1 MSPGKQG
8 RGTKWGKLI
17 LVENP
22 TKPVTQG
29 FKGPVC
35 DKVPRT
41 INLQGKITY
50 IGRGKKSPIG
60 GATQTT
66 IDLGYISSGHCCLS
80 LRRKDGGG
88 IEAVVKDTSS
98 NGTYVDATRVPKGS
112 TRALTAENQVA
123 LYYPMG
129 ATALGRPILYDLELY
144 EQEFENVKMRQEA
157 VAKATRE
164 LEADRERMANDAR
177 SLRSQLEVAVS
188 RNKQLAADRN
198 ALQEEL
204 ASAASTR
211 KQHEKR
217 AHQQQEQLKKTEAA
231 LSGSEASMAELVEGA
246 RRDREKAA
254 AAERGEAEAK
264 KDGERKEKE
273 LREQIDA
280 LIERQLQDQQKLA
293 EIAAESKSW
302 SSKFEDGQL
311 KAAETQANV
320 FSLTAQLKDAQE
332 AVESCRAKLA
342 EEEAASAEAK
352 RARAE
357 AEGELARNKNQL
369 EAAETGRKSL
379 QGCADEVKLL
389 SAELQERKATSSRTS
404 KGLEQAL
411 SDLEEERVAKRR
423 VAEELSKL
431 EGEVGVLRSEEKR
444 VKNLLEEAAASGT
457 AAKADLSR
465 VTVELEES
473 QKTTRALQAEEA
485 RLDLEVSKNRRDGVK
500 GEARFIGT
508 NLKKAKQKALVLN
521 KELMELMQ
529 YLDVP
534 VGNMLADSQGAPSLG
549 DPTVDD
555 AIANGGCGSHGSPD
569 PNGNAS
575 GHGLRPADGNNSGAD
590 SPARSL
596 GNEMD
601 EVERLDATQGNGPSS
616 GATDAEGEGT
626 ANGGSCEEDGGVAPD
641 AGAGGGDA
649 DEQDDDEDT
658 DEEMHNTQGDEERGS
673 EEAPKARA
681 QPNGTAEVCADE
693 DQTAGRDDGGDSTRD
708 EGNENDEEQ
717 GQLLLEVSLSGPA
730 AAAPHG
736 AVRLDQGF
744 GDEDETEFTVP
755 PLDFGRG
762 TRGGPAEGVDQAGG
776 GGGTLVSAAPREDN
790 GVAEQETELL
800 TVSELEQQ
808 MSKLED
814 AAPVGKEQDGGKK
827 RPRDEGPDVGVEE
840 RPLSSER
847 DNLGAPAD
855 KKARVQG
862 GGDGAICTCLC
873 FDVLRWINHG
883 EEGSSDD
890 REDQNQRHARSGS
903 YAVDQLADIA
913 AAHHSSMAS
922 VAGAGAG
929 DGGLL
934 GDGEGASASEV
945 RRIPRGDGGGDDDAG
960 REMGADA
967 GGSEEEGVAGE
978 EEKFAPDVD
987 DDDSDETSDE
997 KGY

>member
-1 MSPGKQG
+1 MCSSC
-8 RGTKWGKLI
+8 I
-17 LVENP
+17 HSH
-22 TKPVTQG
+22 PVVT
-29 FKGPVC
+29 
-35 DKVPRT
+35 
-41 INLQGKITY
+41 LW
-50 IGRGKKSPIG
+50 
-60 GATQTT
+60 
-66 IDLGYISSGHCCLS
+66 
-80 LRRKDGGG
+80 
-88 IEAVVKDTSS
+88 
-98 NGTYVDATRVPKGS
+98 
-112 TRALTAENQVA
+112 
-123 LYYPMG
+123 
-129 ATALGRPILYDLELY
+129 
-144 EQEFENVKMRQEA
+144 
-157 VAKATRE
+157 
-164 LEADRERMANDAR
+164 
-177 SLRSQLEVAVS
+177 
-188 RNKQLAADRN
+188 
-198 ALQEEL
+198 
-204 ASAASTR
+204 
-211 KQHEKR
+211 
-217 AHQQQEQLKKTEAA
+217 
-231 LSGSEASMAELVEGA
+231 
-246 RRDREKAA
+246 
-254 AAERGEAEAK
+254 
-264 KDGERKEKE
+264 KEKE

-332 AVESCRAKLA
+332 AVESCRVKLM
-342 EEEAASAEAK
+342 EEEAACAEAK

-357 AEGELARNKNQL
+357 AEGELARTQNQL

-379 QGCADEVKLL
+379 QGCAEEVKLL

-411 SDLEEERVAKRR
+411 SDLEQERVARRR

-473 QKTTRALQAEEA
+473 QKTTRALQAE
-485 RLDLEVSKNRRDGVK
+485 
-500 GEARFIGT
+500 
-508 NLKKAKQKALVLN
+508 KAKQKALVLN

-534 VGNMLADSQGAPSLG
+534 VGNILADSQGAPSLG
-549 DPTVDD
+549 DPSVDD

-575 GHGLRPADGNNSGAD
+575 GHGLRPADGNNSGTE
-590 SPARSL
+590 SPAHSL

-601 EVERLDATQGNGPSS
+601 EVERLDATQVSPSATGAAAAGGGGKGNGPSS
-616 GATDAEGEGT
+616 GATGAEGDGT
-626 ANGGSCEEDGGVAPD
+626 ADGGPSEEDGGVAAD
-641 AGAGGGDA
+641 AGAGGAGV
-649 DEQDDDEDT
+649 DEQGDDEDT
-658 DEEMHNTQGDEERGS
+658 DEDTDEDNTRGDERGS
-673 EEAPKARA
+673 KEAPKARA
-681 QPNGTAEVCADE
+681 QLNGTAEVCADE
-693 DQTAGRDDGGDSTRD
+693 DQTAGRVDGDDSTRD

-717 GQLLLEVSLSGPA
+717 GQLLLGMERESGNGSSSSSSSGASTFGRQPLPQPASLLPPSAADDPSAGQEVSLSGPA

-744 GDEDETEFTVP
+744 GDEDETEFSVP

-762 TRGGPAEGVDQAGG
+762 TRGGPAEGVGQAGG
-776 GGGTLVSAAPREDN
+776 GGGTLVSTAPREDN

-808 MSKLED
+808 MSKVED
-814 AAPVGKEQDGGKK
+814 ASPVGKEQDGGRK
-827 RPRDEGPDVGVEE
+827 RLRDEEPDVGVEE
-840 RPLSSER
+840 RLLSSER

-862 GGDGAICTCLC
+862 GGDE
-873 FDVLRWINHG
+873 D
-883 EEGSSDD
+883 SSDG
-890 REDQNQRHARSGS
+890 REEQNQRHARSGS

-934 GDGEGASASEV
+934 GDGDGASPSEV
-945 RRIPRGDGGGDDDAG
+945 RRIPRRDGDGDDDAG
-960 REMGADA
+960 REMDEDA
-967 GGSEEEGVAGE
+967 CGSVEEEEDEEEEAGE
-978 EEKFAPDVD
+978 EDNFARDVD

>member
-1 MSPGKQG
+1 
-8 RGTKWGKLI
+8 
-17 LVENP
+17 
-22 TKPVTQG
+22 
-29 FKGPVC
+29 
-35 DKVPRT
+35 
-41 INLQGKITY
+41 
-50 IGRGKKSPIG
+50 
-60 GATQTT
+60 
-66 IDLGYISSGHCCLS
+66 
-80 LRRKDGGG
+80 
-88 IEAVVKDTSS
+88 
-98 NGTYVDATRVPKGS
+98 
-112 TRALTAENQVA
+112 
-123 LYYPMG
+123 
-129 ATALGRPILYDLELY
+129 
-144 EQEFENVKMRQEA
+144 
-157 VAKATRE
+157 
-164 LEADRERMANDAR
+164 
-177 SLRSQLEVAVS
+177 
-188 RNKQLAADRN
+188 
-198 ALQEEL
+198 
-204 ASAASTR
+204 
-211 KQHEKR
+211 
-217 AHQQQEQLKKTEAA
+217 
-231 LSGSEASMAELVEGA
+231 
-246 RRDREKAA
+246 
-254 AAERGEAEAK
+254 
-264 KDGERKEKE
+264 RKEKE

-332 AVESCRAKLA
+332 AVESCRTKLA
-342 EEEAASAEAK
+342 EEEAASTEAK

-357 AEGELARNKNQL
+357 AEGELARTKNQL

-411 SDLEEERVAKRR
+411 SDLEEERVAKRT

-508 NLKKAKQKALVLN
+508 NLKARSASMKAKQKALVLN

-575 GHGLRPADGNNSGAD
+575 GPGLRPADGNNSGAD
-590 SPARSL
+590 SPAHSL

-616 GATDAEGEGT
+616 SATGAEGEGT
-626 ANGGSCEEDGGVAPD
+626 ADGGPGEEDRGVATD

-649 DEQDDDEDT
+649 DGQDDDEDT
-658 DEEMHNTQGDEERGS
+658 DEEMHNTQGDERGS
-673 EEAPKARA
+673 EEAPEARA
-681 QPNGTAEVCADE
+681 QPNGTAEVCANE
-693 DQTAGRDDGGDSTRD
+693 DQAAGRVDGDDSTRD
-708 EGNENDEEQ
+708 DGNENDEEQ
-717 GQLLLEVSLSGPA
+717 GQLFLSGPA

-776 GGGTLVSAAPREDN
+776 GGGALVSAAPREDN

-814 AAPVGKEQDGGKK
+814 AA
-827 RPRDEGPDVGVEE
+827 
-840 RPLSSER
+840 
-847 DNLGAPAD
+847 
-855 KKARVQG
+855 
-862 GGDGAICTCLC
+862 
-873 FDVLRWINHG
+873 
-883 EEGSSDD
+883 
-890 REDQNQRHARSGS
+890 
-903 YAVDQLADIA
+903 
-913 AAHHSSMAS
+913 
-922 VAGAGAG
+922 
-929 DGGLL
+929 
-934 GDGEGASASEV
+934 
-945 RRIPRGDGGGDDDAG
+945 
-960 REMGADA
+960 
-967 GGSEEEGVAGE
+967 
-978 EEKFAPDVD
+978 
-987 DDDSDETSDE
+987 
-997 KGY
+997 